1 MHQHAARKADQSKL
15 KKTKHG
21 PKMTNIKDQGALFE
35 QGSFFILEDP
45 DFRALLRVLSKSPS
59 LALANAPTCC

>member
-1 MHQHAARKADQSKL
+1 MHQHAVRKADQSKL

-21 PKMTNIKDQGALFE
+21 PEMTYTKDQEALFE
-35 QGSFFILEDP
+35 QRVFILEDT

-59 LALANAPTCC
+59 LAG